1 MNSEFTVHNSKI
13 CLPKVNKCGQ
23 KKKKKK
29 RENVKRGRTKR
40 PAQTPSRSKLVGSI
54 GGYDEASSLMA
65 ASVMDLTNGSGGFD
79 DWRQWRHGLTSGNGV
94 SESK

>member
-1 MNSEFTVHNSKI
+1 MPLAEAAAAIIDS
-13 CLPKVNKCGQ
+13 
-23 KKKKKK
+23 
-29 RENVKRGRTKR
+29 GRLVLRTI
-40 PAQTPSRSKLVGSI
+40 RSKLVGSI

-65 ASVMDLTNGSGGFD
+65 ASVMDLTSGSGGFD